1 MRIDQFENFHNFN
14 NEIARMIVDKDS
26 EKDPLIEKIYETV
39 HTYIDF
45 SDTIIGEK
53 IKCMHSKSKR
63 SDIPKFDD
71 IYYSQYMLKSEDNNI
86 DFYLQESV

>member
-14 NEIARMIVDKDS
+14 AEIAKMIVDKDKYKP
-26 EKDPLIEKIYETV
+26 EKGKAIYETV

-53 IKCMHSKSKR
+53 IKCMSSKKR
-63 SDIPKFDD
+63 SIIPKFDD
-71 IYYSQYMLKSEDNNI
+71 IYYSQYMLKSEDNNL